1 MVESGLRSLV
11 LWCLRHM
18 EEGLHYVGAV
28 FHLLAFE
35 LFDLVS
41 GAAPLRLARQAF
53 DPLDEDAAVPAAVE
67 DGDLAGARQFLPE
80 APEEMAGLLLFGRRA
95 DRPDAV
101 AARVPFGG
109 EALDRP
115 ALPRCVPAPDGADG
129 PPLGHDLAAEED
141 RKRVGEGD

>member
-67 DGDLAGARQFLPE
+67 DGHLAGARQFLPD
-80 APEEMAGLLLFGRRA
+80 APQEMAGLLLFCLRA
-95 DRPDAV
+95 HRTHAV
-101 AARVPFGG
+101 PARVHFGG
-109 EALDRP
+109 ETLHRTP
-115 ALPRCVPAPDGADG
+115 LPPCAPAPDSASGV
-129 PPLGHDLAAEED
+129 LLVQCRTRVRS
-141 RKRVGEGD
+141 RKAV